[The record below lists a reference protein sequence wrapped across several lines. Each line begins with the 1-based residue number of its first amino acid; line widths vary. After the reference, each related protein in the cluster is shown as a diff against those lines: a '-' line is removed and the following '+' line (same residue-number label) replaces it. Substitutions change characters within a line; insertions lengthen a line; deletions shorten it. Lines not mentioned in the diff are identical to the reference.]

1 MLCQDWRP
9 GFNGGRLRAAGDESR
24 GRPIL
29 RSVKDLPRCL
39 RRSRGSGILAPGSH
53 ASGATTKKAAAIPVK
68 GVAGRGDATLGW
80 MVISAVLVGLW
91 RGGIAVVLATRLVTA
106 SGVAIWNRRGCLADR
121 RALVVKLPS
130 KASAV
135 DRLVAQFKPILTS
148 PGPQTTARYVSTM
161 SAMSAQLSGQAL
173 PALAHELHMTTPGL
187 EQMLAAT
194 YPAVGRGFTQ
204 LPAILP
210 RFQAMSQLIKA
221 NVGNYHA
228 AEALPWKGAPAIMLY
243 WFLAIPGALAAI
255 GGGALITFSPPQSAC
270 AWARLGAGGVT
281 RDVTSITMAC
291 HGRAEPTD
299 QGRRASDER
308 RPDGPARAL
317 PKPGRDVAGGTS
329 RAEQDG
335 RYPRLPG
342 CQPRDQRSSPG
353 NTASQALAR
362 AACWS
367 PVSRFKKWVRTPLT

>member
-1 MLCQDWRP
+1 M
-9 GFNGGRLRAAGDESR
+9 
-24 GRPIL
+24 
-29 RSVKDLPRCL
+29 L
-39 RRSRGSGILAPGSH
+39 RRTTLAVIGLAGLLLILLTLAFGMWGKSQAIHALVKSFGPGYQPASMRQSQADFRTVSAMSSQLQTEALPGLAAQLKVTPAQLETSLASTYPAVGQGLAEMPAALAWFGNLGSRIARERGDYE
-53 ASGATTKKAAAIPVK
+53 KAAAIPVK
-68 GVAGRGDATLGW
+68 GVAASAVPWL
-80 MVISAVLVGLW
+80 MVIPGVLLALGA
-91 RGGIAVVLATRLVTA
+91 GIAVFSRPAWSR
-106 SGVAIWNRRGCLADR
+106 GVAIFGIVVGVSLIVGP
-121 RALVVKLPS
+121 LVVKLPS

-228 AEALPWKGAPAIMLY
+228 AEALPWKVAPAIMLY

-255 GGGALITFSPPQSAC
+255 GGGALLVLA
-270 AWARLGAGGVT
+270 
-281 RDVTSITMAC
+281 
-291 HGRAEPTD
+291 
-299 QGRRASDER
+299 RRAR
-308 RPDGPARAL
+308 ARQAAYAAAPA
-317 PKPGRDVAGGTS
+317 
-329 RAEQDG
+329 
-335 RYPRLPG
+335 
-342 CQPRDQRSSPG
+342 
-353 NTASQALAR
+353 
-362 AACWS
+362 
-367 PVSRFKKWVRTPLT
+367 